1 MKNHMN
7 QDNNNDITQKD
18 LLKLLFDQA
27 QHNATREE
35 LMALENRTN
44 QRFDKVDERIEKLEE
59 KVDER
64 FEKLEAKFDKKFD
77 RMNWLLVTTLVGVI
91 ASLAIQ
97 VIK

>member
-44 QRFDKVDERIEKLEE
+44 QRFDKIDERFDKI
-59 KVDER
+59 DER

-97 VIK
+97 VFK

>member
-1 MKNHMN
+1 M
-7 QDNNNDITQKD
+7 NNNMNSNDSGDITQKD

-35 LMALENRTN
+35 VNALEARMDK
-44 QRFDKVDERIEKLEE
+44 RFEKIDERFE

-77 RMNWLLVTTLVGVI
+77 RLNWLLITTLIGVI
-91 ASLAIQ
+91 ASLALQIL
-97 VIK
+97 K